1 MLFKNENGQQH
12 EQLFVYITFTVALL
26 NIFLSSSHSVAK
38 DEWFLY
44 EVSIYKKKE
53 QKYQQQSRILALNKP
68 TAFPS
73 SFFADIGLLMT
84 SHFNH
89 FQMAACFFSV
99 TCHY

>member
-44 EVSIYKKKE
+44 EVSIYKKK
-53 QKYQQQSRILALNKP
+53 KNKN
-68 TAFPS
+68 TNNKAEYW
-73 SFFADIGLLMT
+73 L
-84 SHFNH
+84 
-89 FQMAACFFSV
+89 
-99 TCHY
+99 

>member
-44 EVSIYKKKE
+44 EVSIYIKKRTK
-53 QKYQQQSRILALNKP
+53 IP
-68 TAFPS
+68 TTKQN
-73 SFFADIGLLMT
+73 IG
-84 SHFNH
+84 SK
-89 FQMAACFFSV
+89 
-99 TCHY
+99 